1 MQDRGNQI
9 SPQLEVQVCL
19 RGMNMWNR
27 SAKEKLQI
35 SPQLDVQVCLR
46 GMNCIPCVDQ
56 VSEGK
61 RVLLHRGTEP

>member
-1 MQDRGNQI
+1 MQDCVR
-9 SPQLEVQVCL
+9 
-19 RGMNMWNR
+19 
-27 SAKEKLQI
+27 QI

-61 RVLLHRGTEP
+61 RVLLHRGTEL